1 MYAYIMCVFRHT
13 VCVCMCKMLNC
24 SNVFLAPLSVCVCVC
39 AQAREYSSK
48 ASNLVKGSQ
57 EAELLSDVQE
67 LSRLVEEQAQPVP
80 A

>member
-1 MYAYIMCVFRHT
+1 MYKV
-13 VCVCMCKMLNC
+13 LNC
-24 SNVFLAPLSVCVCVC
+24 SNASLVCLSVCLC